1 MGKKW
6 LTRKA
11 IEVVTGQNATANKLK
26 NYIFSFRFKSPNRY
40 EDGRNIGKLESMS
53 TTAKIQAPSL
63 KEAKKLLRQNKDYKR
78 DYDRFE
84 KNELNYEAKPRISF
98 NSITE
103 NGKVIK
109 ESAQRKAFNLYK
121 KTGKWKKEGGRIM
134 NDPNK
139 NYNAQRAI

>member
-1 MGKKW
+1 MGKIK
-6 LTRKA
+6 KV

-40 EDGRNIGKLESMS
+40 EDGKNIGKLESMS

-109 ESAQRKAFNLYK
+109 ESAQRKAFNIFK
-121 KTGKWKKEGGRIM
+121 EKNKKEGGRIM

-139 NYNAQRAI
+139 NYNAQRTI

>member
-1 MGKKW
+1 MGKIK
-6 LTRKA
+6 KV
-11 IEVVTGQNATANKLK
+11 IEVATGQNSTANKLK
-26 NYIFSFRFKSPNRY
+26 NYIFNFKFKSPDRY
-40 EDGRNIGKLESMS
+40 EDGKKISKLQSMS
-53 TTAKIQAPSL
+53 TTSEIQAPSL